1 MADVTN
7 YIDRLV
13 AELCP
18 DGVEYK
24 PLGSFAQ
31 LVRGSGM
38 PKTDFSESGVGAIHY
53 GQIYTKFG
61 TATAEVIAHV
71 PEEKAK
77 KLAVV
82 NPGDVIVANTSENIE
97 DVCKAVAWVGDS
109 DIVTGGHATV
119 IKAPE
124 QNAKFISYYMA
135 TGQFNKDKRRH
146 AFGTKV
152 IDVAPKNLAKI
163 EFPIPPLEI
172 QEAIVEILDKFT
184 NLEAELEAE
193 LEARTLQ
200 YEYYRDSL
208 FETLKDPVN
217 GLPVIANLV
226 KELCPG
232 GVKYSTLKSV
242 SLKTTNIK
250 WERSEESEY
259 RYIDLS
265 SVPTGG
271 SSIGDTEIINSE
283 NAPSRARQIVHTDDI
298 LFGTTRPLLDRVVI
312 VPEEYN
318 QQICSTGYAVIRPDM
333 NVIIPSY
340 IYHLLRAQ
348 NFSAYVEKNQ
358 SGAAYP
364 AISFKSVME
373 YMIPL
378 PPLEIQQRIV
388 DILDRFDALTTS
400 LSEGLPAELAA
411 RRSQYEY
418 YRDQLLSFPRKG
430 ENQ

>member
-1 MADVTN
+1 MAEVTN

-18 DGVEYK
+18 EGVEYRPLESLGK
-24 PLGSFAQ
+24 RNKGTAITASKMRSLEPGNKDLRIFAAGSTFVDTDSSNIPAKDILHGPAIIVKSRGYIGFEYYEKSFTHKNEMWSYTLDSSIVDQKFIYYYLLTQAYYLQELARSKSVKLPQLAVKDTDSLEVPVPPMEIQEAIVEILDKFTNLEAELEAELEARTLQYEYYRDSLFEALDCPRVPLGSFAR

-71 PEEKAK
+71 PEDKAK

-82 NPGDVIVANTSENIE
+82 NPGDVIVANTSENLE
-97 DVCKAVAWVGDS
+97 DVCKAVAWVGES

-163 EFPIPPLEI
+163 EFP
-172 QEAIVEILDKFT
+172 
-184 NLEAELEAE
+184 
-193 LEARTLQ
+193 
-200 YEYYRDSL
+200 
-208 FETLKDPVN
+208 
-217 GLPVIANLV
+217 
-226 KELCPG
+226 
-232 GVKYSTLKSV
+232 
-242 SLKTTNIK
+242 
-250 WERSEESEY
+250 
-259 RYIDLS
+259 
-265 SVPTGG
+265 
-271 SSIGDTEIINSE
+271 
-283 NAPSRARQIVHTDDI
+283 
-298 LFGTTRPLLDRVVI
+298 
-312 VPEEYN
+312 
-318 QQICSTGYAVIRPDM
+318 
-333 NVIIPSY
+333 
-340 IYHLLRAQ
+340 
-348 NFSAYVEKNQ
+348 
-358 SGAAYP
+358 
-364 AISFKSVME
+364 
-373 YMIPL
+373 L
-378 PPLEIQQRIV
+378 PPLEEQQRIV
-388 DILDRFDALTTS
+388 DILDRFDALTSS

-418 YRDQLLSFPRKG
+418 YRDQLLTFPRKD

>member
-18 DGVEYK
+18 DGVEYRPLGELLAYEQPTK
-24 PLGSFAQ
+24 YLVSSKDYDESYPTPVLTAGKTFILGYTNETEGIYPASEEEPVIIFDDFTTAFKWVEFPFKAKSSAMKMLTLKSGTNSLFKYVYYAMQCIVYNSSDHARQWISKYSNIEIPVPPVEIQEAIVEILDKFTNLEAELEAELEARTLQYEYYRDSLFEALDCPRVPLGSFAR

-71 PEEKAK
+71 PEDKAK

-82 NPGDVIVANTSENIE
+82 NPGDVIVANTSENLE

-135 TGQFNKDKRRH
+135 TGRFNKDKRRH

-163 EFPIPPLEI
+163 EFPVPPLE
-172 QEAIVEILDKFT
+172 E
-184 NLEAELEAE
+184 
-193 LEARTLQ
+193 
-200 YEYYRDSL
+200 
-208 FETLKDPVN
+208 
-217 GLPVIANLV
+217 
-226 KELCPG
+226 
-232 GVKYSTLKSV
+232 
-242 SLKTTNIK
+242 
-250 WERSEESEY
+250 
-259 RYIDLS
+259 
-265 SVPTGG
+265 
-271 SSIGDTEIINSE
+271 
-283 NAPSRARQIVHTDDI
+283 
-298 LFGTTRPLLDRVVI
+298 
-312 VPEEYN
+312 
-318 QQICSTGYAVIRPDM
+318 
-333 NVIIPSY
+333 
-340 IYHLLRAQ
+340 
-348 NFSAYVEKNQ
+348 
-358 SGAAYP
+358 
-364 AISFKSVME
+364 
-373 YMIPL
+373 
-378 PPLEIQQRIV
+378 QQRIV
-388 DILDRFDALTTS
+388 DILDRFDSLTTS

-418 YRDQLLSFPRKG
+418 YRDQLLTFPRKG

>member
-1 MADVTN
+1 MN

-18 DGVEYK
+18 DGVEYRPLGEIADIGTGK
-24 PLGSFAQ
+24 SDKKDAQESGQYPFYVRSKTILRSSKYLYDETAIVIPGEGGVGEIFHFVSGKYDLHQRAYRISFTVDEMNPKFGYYYISSFFKEYINRHAVEATVKSIRKPMLVKFEVPVPPLEIQEAIVEILDKFTNLEAELEAELEARTLQYEYYRDSLFEALDCPRVPLGSFAQ

-61 TATAEVIAHV
+61 TATAEVITHV

-82 NPGDVIVANTSENIE
+82 NPGDVIVANTSENLE
-97 DVCKAVAWVGDS
+97 DVCKAVAWVGES

-163 EFPIPPLEI
+163 EFPLPSLE
-172 QEAIVEILDKFT
+172 E
-184 NLEAELEAE
+184 
-193 LEARTLQ
+193 
-200 YEYYRDSL
+200 
-208 FETLKDPVN
+208 
-217 GLPVIANLV
+217 
-226 KELCPG
+226 
-232 GVKYSTLKSV
+232 
-242 SLKTTNIK
+242 
-250 WERSEESEY
+250 
-259 RYIDLS
+259 
-265 SVPTGG
+265 
-271 SSIGDTEIINSE
+271 
-283 NAPSRARQIVHTDDI
+283 
-298 LFGTTRPLLDRVVI
+298 
-312 VPEEYN
+312 
-318 QQICSTGYAVIRPDM
+318 
-333 NVIIPSY
+333 
-340 IYHLLRAQ
+340 
-348 NFSAYVEKNQ
+348 
-358 SGAAYP
+358 
-364 AISFKSVME
+364 
-373 YMIPL
+373 
-378 PPLEIQQRIV
+378 QQRIV
-388 DILDRFDALTTS
+388 DILDRFDALTAS